1 MTGLEKDL
9 YRAAF
14 GSCKSGRAVCTAPND
29 GAALPDLAAYVEHC
43 CLDGRVVELG
53 GAPRWT
59 IAVIA
64 TVVAGLA
71 TWAIITRSGRDTA
84 PIATPTAMS
93 GAEGALT
100 PGPKPPT
107 PTIEVADGR
116 LTITGGDQRD
126 YISLTCDRERV
137 VAVNE
142 NDPDTGTA
150 DCADISA
157 IDISGGAGND
167 YVTLDVRRSEF
178 PSVTEM
184 SIDGGA
190 GNDKLVG
197 SHFPD
202 AMTGGPGDDKFFDLE
217 GSDTAWGEAGDDVFH
232 DFEGADVLRGGTGRD
247 TFRDVTHRGNVFH
260 GGPGRDTV
268 RATTVISVI
277 LSDVRIDV
285 SNAAFDP
292 DVARIRWV
300 ASLRSIEAARLASR
314 IAEPTGVLLDASS
327 FSGTT
332 ELWGG
337 DSDDRLIGGSGNDL
351 LRGRYGRDL
360 LLGGPGRDTLR
371 GDERTD
377 ACDGGPG
384 RDRLISCEQQLNG

>member
-1 MTGLEKDL
+1 LGAPGLTSL
-9 YRAAF
+9 L
-14 GSCKSGRAVCTAPND
+14 
-29 GAALPDLAAYVEHC
+29 LPITFAGICLAS
-43 CLDGRVVELG
+43 LSRGRVVELG
-53 GAPRWT
+53 RASRWT

-64 TVVAGLA
+64 SAVAVFTTL
-71 TWAIITRSGRDTA
+71 AIINSSGPA
-84 PIATPTAMS
+84 SEPIATPTATP
-93 GAEGALT
+93 GAEGATT

-107 PTIEVADGR
+107 PTSEVTDGT
-116 LTITGGDQRD
+116 LMITGDDQRD
-126 YISLTCDRERV
+126 YVSLTCGRDETV
-137 VAVNE
+137 IVND

-150 DCADISA
+150 DCGDITA
-157 IDISGGAGND
+157 IAISGGAGND

-178 PSVTEM
+178 PSVTEL

-202 AMTGGPGDDKFFDLE
+202 AMSGGPGDDKFFDLE
-217 GSDTAWGEAGDDVFH
+217 VSDTAWGEAGDDVFH

-247 TFRDVTHRGNVFH
+247 TFRDVTHRGNMFH

-268 RATTVISVI
+268 RDTTVISVI
-277 LSDVRIDV
+277 LSEVRIEV
-285 SNAAFDP
+285 SNASFDP
-292 DVARIRWV
+292 GIARIRWV

-314 IAEPTGVLLDASS
+314 IPEPWGVLLDASS

-332 ELWGG
+332 ELWGS
-337 DSDDRLIGGSGNDL
+337 DSEDRLIGGSGNDL

-360 LLGGPGRDTLR
+360 LVGGPGRDTLR

-377 ACDGGPG
+377 VCDGGPG
-384 RDRLISCEQQLNG
+384 RDRLFSCEQQLIT